1 MNGFS
6 DIELQMMVD
15 ELKKVMPLQLQLV
28 GHASKLIVAYYQEY
42 KKNPD
47 VEPADVV
54 PLAVKSGMNQMGLN

>member
-6 DIELQMMVD
+6 EIELQMIVD
-15 ELKKVMPLQLQLV
+15 ELKKGMPLQLRLV
-28 GHASKLIVAYYQEY
+28 SHTSKLIAAYYKEY
-42 KKNPD
+42 KKNPY

>member
-15 ELKKVMPLQLQLV
+15 ELKKIMPLQMKV
-28 GHASKLIVAYYQEY
+28 VSETSKLIALYYVEY
-42 KKNPD
+42 KKNPNI
-47 VEPADVV
+47 EPGDVV